1 MQLLCSSVGS
11 GSLFSHGLP
20 SRKSMRHGG
29 EGTTALRKSIWGSQS
44 HCQGQSQLLWWRPML
59 HGHVHQRD
67 LGLTAPLDMPGLGP
81 GDISLHSSLSR
92 HPPPAHPGPPAHGCC
107 SRKMVPF
114 PPCWPGFDCTPGYA
128 WLGARGH
135 LSSFFSQ
142 QAPTPSTPW
151 APSPWLLQQKNG
163 SIPTLLARCAPSLG
177 YSSQEGK
184 KWVLRESSVTSGNS

>member
-1 MQLLCSSVGS
+1 MPGKGS
-11 GSLFSHGLP
+11 
-20 SRKSMRHGG
+20 
-29 EGTTALRKSIWGSQS
+29 
-44 HCQGQSQLLWWRPML
+44 SQLFAASVQFCRVWFSVLPWSPIKKKHEAWRGGDHSPEEE
-59 HGHVHQRD
+59 H
-67 LGLTAPLDMPGLGP
+67 LGEPVPLPRPEPAPLVETHAPWACPSEG
-81 GDISLHSSLSR
+81 
-92 HPPPAHPGPPAHGCC
+92 
-107 SRKMVPF
+107 
-114 PPCWPGFDCTPGYA
+114 PGFDCTPGYA